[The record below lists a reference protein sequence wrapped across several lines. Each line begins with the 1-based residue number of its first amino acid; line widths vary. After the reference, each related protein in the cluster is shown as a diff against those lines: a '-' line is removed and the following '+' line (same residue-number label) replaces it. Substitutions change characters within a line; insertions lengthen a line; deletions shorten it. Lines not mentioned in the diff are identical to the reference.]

1 MMVLEPSIVNIG
13 LGRTADVELALAAYG
28 VAYSLALLV
37 EAPILMILDAS
48 VAKSTDRAAFLLVR
62 RFTLVM
68 ALAVTLIGLLV
79 SLTPLYNL
87 VVVDL
92 MNIPADVAARA
103 RPTLE
108 LLSFWPLPVAWRRA
122 HQGVLIRA
130 GRTAIIST
138 ATGLRLVTLAGG
150 LWAGL
155 VVLPDEGAV
164 VAGIAM
170 VISVTV
176 EAAVITWAAAPILRT
191 SQAATNPRDG
201 QDSPLTPRELWH
213 FYRPL
218 LATTI
223 LRQASRPA
231 LNAGIAAMA
240 MVRSSL
246 AAWPVVW
253 GFITLIA
260 CPVWSLQQLTTV
272 MAGDRQ
278 TYQRVWRF
286 SMGLS
291 VTLAAL
297 TALVAFTP
305 LYGMVMGKVYNL
317 SSELQAVARPA
328 VQILVLYSVLVGV
341 QSVYRGALIRCGH
354 TRAVRTAMV
363 INLGVLVGSLLAG
376 VALRGITGAVLA
388 AIATLTSNLVEVAW
402 LHHERPSFSADDRRE
417 SDARCW

>member
-1 MMVLEPSIVNIG
+1 
-13 LGRTADVELALAAYG
+13 
-28 VAYSLALLV
+28 
-37 EAPILMILDAS
+37 
-48 VAKSTDRAAFLLVR
+48 
-62 RFTLVM
+62 
-68 ALAVTLIGLLV
+68 
-79 SLTPLYNL
+79 
-87 VVVDL
+87 
-92 MNIPADVAARA
+92 
-103 RPTLE
+103 
-108 LLSFWPLPVAWRRA
+108 
-122 HQGVLIRA
+122 
-130 GRTAIIST
+130 
-138 ATGLRLVTLAGG
+138 
-150 LWAGL
+150 
-155 VVLPDEGAV
+155 
-164 VAGIAM
+164 
-170 VISVTV
+170 
-176 EAAVITWAAAPILRT
+176 
-191 SQAATNPRDG
+191 
-201 QDSPLTPRELWH
+201 
-213 FYRPL
+213 
-218 LATTI
+218 
-223 LRQASRPA
+223 
-231 LNAGIAAMA
+231 
-240 MVRSSL
+240 
-246 AAWPVVW
+246 VVW